1 MCALLVHNSQ
11 PFAFEILGGK
21 FKRGE
26 KILVNAKDGQF
37 VFARVW
43 CWPKPSLRYYELCQT
58 KSTLSWGN
66 LGFILRVCCAHRS
79 SVMHLL
85 SKFFCLKL
93 TEIDSR
99 GHLFVL
105 SICTFPQ
112 NSIGAC
118 SSMTIRDRRYLPTQ
132 DVIYFETMYTKP
144 GTI

>member
-1 MCALLVHNSQ
+1 
-11 PFAFEILGGK
+11 
-21 FKRGE
+21 
-26 KILVNAKDGQF
+26 
-37 VFARVW
+37 
-43 CWPKPSLRYYELCQT
+43 
-58 KSTLSWGN
+58 
-66 LGFILRVCCAHRS
+66 
-79 SVMHLL
+79 MHLL

-132 DVIYFETMYTKP
+132 DVIYFETYVHQARNNLADRSRGVERIGP
-144 GTI
+144 VLP